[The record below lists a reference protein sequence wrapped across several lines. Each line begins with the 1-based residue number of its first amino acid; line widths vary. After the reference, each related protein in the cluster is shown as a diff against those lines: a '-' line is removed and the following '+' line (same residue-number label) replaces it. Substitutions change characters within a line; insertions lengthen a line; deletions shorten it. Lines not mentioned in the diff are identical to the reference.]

1 MARRRRLVNVVLAAT
16 LVTGLGACQDNGTVK
31 YHGKTGHPAVKYS
44 CSKKPK
50 HAGDTSSCH
59 RVKGK

>member
-1 MARRRRLVNVVLAAT
+1 MNVVLAAT